1 MQAINSNVESLKKKV
16 IDAVDSRK
24 QKLIKISHAI
34 HENPEV
40 AFDEHFAH
48 ATLTDALKDEGLPV
62 VLNAF
67 GVETAFSVDV
77 GSGDY
82 CVSVICEYDALPGIG
97 HACGH
102 NVIAAA
108 GLGAGIALAPIA
120 EALGVRLRILGTP
133 AEESGGGK
141 VVMARAGAFAN
152 VDAAM
157 MVHPADADIAAL
169 SFLAIQQMKVTFTGL
184 AAHASVS
191 PHKGK
196 NALDAAVLGY
206 MGVSALRQHILPT
219 ERIHGIFVRGGER
232 PNIVPRETEM
242 EWYVR
247 SPSIESLQPLK
258 KRVIS
263 CFNGAATVC
272 DCQVKID
279 YDHFT
284 AADVKHN
291 MPMVDAYVA
300 NAKSLGRSYDL
311 SALPSGGSGS
321 TDMGNI
327 SYIVPSIHPMIQIA
341 PNGVALH
348 TTEFAECAASSQA
361 DDAVIAGAK
370 LLAMTAIDTWVSSDL
385 RNQLKDNFGSAAPAS
400 LVL

>member
-1 MQAINSNVESLKKKV
+1 MTGITKVDELKRNVV
-16 IDAVDSRK
+16 DAVDYRSE
-24 QKLIKISHAI
+24 KLIGISHAI
-34 HENPEV
+34 HGKPEI
-40 AFDEHFAH
+40 AFGEKFAH
-48 ATLTDALKDEGLPV
+48 ATLTDTLQDEGLPV
-62 VLNAF
+62 VRNAY
-67 GVETAFSVDV
+67 GLDTAFSVEI
-77 GSGDY
+77 GSGEY
-82 CVSVICEYDALPGIG
+82 CVAVICEYDALPGIG

-120 EALGVRLRILGTP
+120 ESLGLKLKILGTP
-133 AEESGGGK
+133 AEEAGGGK
-141 VVMARAGAFAN
+141 VVMARAGAFAD
-152 VDAAM
+152 VEAAM

-169 SFLAIQQMKVTFTGL
+169 GFLAVQSMKVTYTGL

-206 MGVSALRQHILPT
+206 MGVSALRQHILPS
-219 ERIHGIFVRGGER
+219 ERIHGIFLRGGER
-232 PNIVPRETEM
+232 PNIVPCETEM

-258 KRVIS
+258 RRVIA
-263 CFNGAATVC
+263 CFDGAAAAC
-272 DCQVKID
+272 DCHAKVD
-279 YDHFT
+279 LDHFT

-291 MPMVDAYVA
+291 RPMLDAYVA
-300 NAKSLGRSYDL
+300 NARSLGRSYEL
-311 SALPSGGSGS
+311 LNLPSGGSGS

-327 SYIVPSIHPMIQIA
+327 SYIVPSIHPMIQVA
-341 PNGVALH
+341 PPGVALH
-348 TTEFAECAASSQA
+348 TTEFAEFAASRHA

-370 LLAMTAIDTWVSSDL
+370 LMAMTAIDIWSSGALQSRL
-385 RNQLKDNFGSAAPAS
+385 RENFGSPAPSS

>member
-1 MQAINSNVESLKKKV
+1 MVNNLSIDELKRNVNN
-16 IDAVDSRK
+16 AVDSRGK
-24 QKLIKISHAI
+24 KLIAISHAI
-34 HENPEV
+34 HAHPEV
-40 AFDEHFAH
+40 AFNEHFAH
-48 ATLTDALKDEGLPV
+48 TTLTDALKDEGLPV
-62 VLNAF
+62 VRNAYN
-67 GVETAFSVDV
+67 VDTAFSVEI

-82 CVSVICEYDALPGIG
+82 CVSIICEYDALPGIG

-120 EALGVRLRILGTP
+120 ESLGFKLKILGTP
-133 AEESGGGK
+133 AEEAGGGK
-141 VVMARAGAFAN
+141 VVMARAGAFAD

-157 MVHPADADIAAL
+157 MVHPADADVAAL
-169 SFLAIQQMKVTFTGL
+169 GFLAIQSMKVTFTGL

-206 MGVSALRQHILPT
+206 TGVAALRQHILPS

-232 PNIVPRETEM
+232 PNIVPGETEM

-258 KRVIS
+258 KRVIA
-263 CFNGAATVC
+263 CFDGAATAC
-272 DCQVKID
+272 DCHMKVEF
-279 YDHFT
+279 DHFT

-291 MPMVDAYVA
+291 MPMLNAYVA
-300 NAKSLGRSYDL
+300 NARSLGRSYEL
-311 SALPSGGSGS
+311 SNLPSGGSGS

-327 SYIVPSIHPMIQIA
+327 SYIVPSIHPMIQVA
-341 PNGVALH
+341 PHGVALH
-348 TTEFAECAASSQA
+348 TTEFAEYAAGHQA

-370 LLAMTAIDTWVSSDL
+370 LLAMTAIDAWNSSDL
-385 RNQLKDNFGSAAPAS
+385 RAQVKENFGSPAPLS

>member
-1 MQAINSNVESLKKKV
+1 VENIGVTELKRRVIEAI
-16 IDAVDSRK
+16 DSRDE
-24 QKLIKISHAI
+24 KLIEISHAV
-34 HENPEV
+34 HEHPEV
-40 AFDEHFAH
+40 AFDEYFAH
-48 ATLTDALKDEGLPV
+48 ATLTDALQAEGLPV
-62 VLNAF
+62 VRSAYD
-67 GVETAFSVDV
+67 VETAFSVEI
-77 GSGDY
+77 GSGDF
-82 CVSVICEYDALPGIG
+82 CVAIVCEYDALPGIG

-108 GLGAGIALAPIA
+108 GLGAGVALAPIA
-120 EALGVRLRILGTP
+120 ESHGFKLKILGTP
-133 AEESGGGK
+133 AEEAGGGK
-141 VVMARAGAFAN
+141 VVMARAGAFAD
-152 VDAAM
+152 VGAAM

-169 SFLAIQQMKVTFTGL
+169 GFLAIQSMKVTFSGL

-206 MGVSALRQHILPT
+206 MGVAALRQHILPS

-258 KRVIS
+258 KRVIG
-263 CFNGAATVC
+263 CFNGAAQAC
-272 DCQVKID
+272 DCHVKVEF
-279 YDHFT
+279 DHFT

-291 MPMVDAYVA
+291 VPMLNAYVT
-300 NAKSLGRSYDL
+300 NAQSLGRSYEDL
-311 SALPSGGSGS
+311 NLPSGGSGS

-341 PNGVALH
+341 PSGVALH
-348 TTEFAECAASSQA
+348 TTEFADFAAGPQA
-361 DDAVIAGAK
+361 DDAVLIGAK
-370 LLAMTAIDTWVSSDL
+370 LLAMTAIDAWSSSEL
-385 RNQLKDNFGSAAPAS
+385 RAQLKENFGSPAASS

>member
-157 MVHPADADIAAL
+157 MV
-169 SFLAIQQMKVTFTGL
+169 TFTGL

-258 KRVIS
+258 KRVVS

-348 TTEFAECAASSQA
+348 TTEFAECASSSQA

>member
-1 MQAINSNVESLKKKV
+1 MVDNKSVDELKRNVN
-16 IDAVDSRK
+16 DAVDSRSK
-24 QKLIKISHAI
+24 KLIGISHAI
-34 HENPEV
+34 HEHPEV
-40 AFDEHFAH
+40 AFEEHFAH
-48 ATLTDALKDEGLPV
+48 ATLTDTLQDEGLPV
-62 VLNAF
+62 VRNAY
-67 GVETAFSVDV
+67 GVDTAFSVEI

-82 CVSVICEYDALPGIG
+82 CVTVICEYDALPGIG

-102 NVIAAA
+102 NVIAAV

-120 EALGVRLRILGTP
+120 DSLGFKLKILGTP
-133 AEESGGGK
+133 AEEAGGGK
-141 VVMARAGAFAN
+141 VVMARAGAFAD

-157 MVHPADADIAAL
+157 MVHPADADVAAL
-169 SFLAIQQMKVTFTGL
+169 GFLAIQSMKVTFTGL

-206 MGVSALRQHILPT
+206 MGVAALRQHILPS

-232 PNIVPRETEM
+232 PNIVPHETEM

-258 KRVIS
+258 KRVIA
-263 CFNGAATVC
+263 CFDGAAAAC
-272 DCQVKID
+272 DCHVNVEF
-279 YDHFT
+279 DHFT

-291 MPMVDAYVA
+291 LPMLNAYVA
-300 NAKSLGRSYDL
+300 NAQLLGRSYEL
-311 SALPSGGSGS
+311 SNLPSGGSGS

-327 SYIVPSIHPMIQIA
+327 SYIVPSIHPMIQVA
-341 PNGVALH
+341 PHGVALH
-348 TTEFAECAASSQA
+348 TTEFAEFASGRQA

-370 LLAMTAIDTWVSSDL
+370 LLAMTAIDTWTSTDL
-385 RNQLKDNFGSAAPAS
+385 RSNLRKNFGSPEPSS

>member
-1 MQAINSNVESLKKKV
+1 MVDNKSVDELKRNVN
-16 IDAVDSRK
+16 DAVDSRSK
-24 QKLIKISHAI
+24 KLIGISHAI
-34 HENPEV
+34 HEHPEV
-40 AFDEHFAH
+40 AFEEHFAH
-48 ATLTDALKDEGLPV
+48 ATLTDTLQDEGLPV
-62 VLNAF
+62 VRNAY
-67 GVETAFSVDV
+67 GVDTAFSVEI

-82 CVSVICEYDALPGIG
+82 CVTVICEYDALPGIG

-102 NVIAAA
+102 NVIAAV

-120 EALGVRLRILGTP
+120 DSLGFKLKILGTP
-133 AEESGGGK
+133 AEEAGGGK
-141 VVMARAGAFAN
+141 VVMARAGAFAD

-157 MVHPADADIAAL
+157 MVHPADADVAAL
-169 SFLAIQQMKVTFTGL
+169 GFLAIQSMKVTFTGL

-206 MGVSALRQHILPT
+206 MGVAALRQHILPS

-258 KRVIS
+258 KRVIA
-263 CFNGAATVC
+263 CFDGAAAAC
-272 DCQVKID
+272 DCHVNVEF
-279 YDHFT
+279 DHFT

-291 MPMVDAYVA
+291 LPMLNAYVA
-300 NAKSLGRSYDL
+300 NAQLLGRSYEL
-311 SALPSGGSGS
+311 SNLPSGGSGS

-327 SYIVPSIHPMIQIA
+327 SYIVPSIHPMIQVA
-341 PNGVALH
+341 PHGVALH
-348 TTEFAECAASSQA
+348 TTEFAEFASGRQA

-370 LLAMTAIDTWVSSDL
+370 LLAMTAIDTWTSTDL
-385 RNQLKDNFGSAAPAS
+385 RSNLRKNFGSPEPSS